1 MRSPIL
7 ALGVF
12 ALTGLFVDAQNQ
24 ADRLTEAG
32 EAAIKGEL
40 YGHAFSYPKFLI
52 CA

>member
-1 MRSPIL
+1 MRSRIL